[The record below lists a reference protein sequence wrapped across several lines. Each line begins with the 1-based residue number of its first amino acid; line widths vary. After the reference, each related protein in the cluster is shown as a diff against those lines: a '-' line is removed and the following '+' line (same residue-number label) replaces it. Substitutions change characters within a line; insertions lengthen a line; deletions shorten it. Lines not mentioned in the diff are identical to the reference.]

1 MPSTLP
7 GRALV
12 VIPAWNEEEALP
24 GVLKELSAIPVDLDV
39 VVVNDGSLDR
49 TSEVARA
56 HGARV
61 LDLSV
66 NLGVGG
72 AMRAGFRYAMR
83 SGYDVVVQLD
93 ADGQHDPS
101 AIPQL
106 LKALDDE
113 HLDIVIGARFAGS
126 GAYEASGPRRAAMRL
141 FAVVLSRITHAQLTD
156 TTSGFKAM
164 GPRAVALFSRDY
176 PAEYLGDTVEAL
188 VIAARAGLRV
198 GQVGVVMRPRQ
209 AGSPSHSP
217 FKAAL
222 FLGRAS
228 FALIMA
234 LLRPRA
240 QRVST
245 LA

>member
-1 MPSTLP
+1 M
-7 GRALV
+7 
-12 VIPAWNEEEALP
+12 IPAWNEEEALP
-24 GVLKELSAIPVDLDV
+24 RVLEELSAIPGQLDV

-49 TSEVARA
+49 TSAVARA
-56 HGARV
+56 HGAQV

-72 AMRAGFRYAMR
+72 AMRAGFKYAVR
-83 SGYDVVVQLD
+83 SGYDIVVQLD
-93 ADGQHDPS
+93 GDGQHDPS

-106 LKALDDE
+106 LQALADE
-113 HLDIVIGARFAGS
+113 RLDIVIGARFTGS
-126 GAYEASGPRRAAMRL
+126 GTYEASGARRAAMRL
-141 FAVVLSRITHAQLTD
+141 FAAVLSRITHAKLTD

-164 GPRAVALFSRDY
+164 GPRAVALFSSDY

-198 GQVGVVMRPRQ
+198 GQVGVVMRQRQ
-209 AGSPSHSP
+209 AGTPSHSP

-228 FALIMA
+228 FALVMA

-240 QRVST
+240 QHGSPQP
-245 LA
+245 